1 MFKYLRTEV
10 EIPIQTSGYISTS
23 W

>member
-1 MFKYLRTEV
+1 MFRNLRTEV
-10 EIPIQTSGYISTS
+10 EIPVQTSGYISTS